1 MYVSMHVCL
10 YVCTLFMYVLHA
22 YACMYVCTHVPIL
35 PSARIYNDT
44 CVYIHRIIYIYIF
57 MCTYIWRLLICR
69 WTYSL
74 VVGATRGQQGEPDR
88 SAATFAFGRPGHDR
102 HGLSISA
109 PGGLQNRRGDKRML
123 YHSCCELEWAQA
135 GRRVGG
141 CTAKGTNLYYR
152 GESGLLWASRRVG
165 GSAGRRLYCK
175 GDKSLLQG

>member
-1 MYVSMHVCL
+1 
-10 YVCTLFMYVLHA
+10 
-22 YACMYVCTHVPIL
+22 
-35 PSARIYNDT
+35 
-44 CVYIHRIIYIYIF
+44 
-57 MCTYIWRLLICR
+57 MCICIWRLLICR

-135 GRRVGG
+135 WSNR
-141 CTAKGTNLYYR
+141 TAFLPNR
-152 GESGLLWASRRVG
+152 SC
-165 GSAGRRLYCK
+165 AGPFATT
-175 GDKSLLQG
+175 